1 MRSPNFPHCDA
12 LEQDVVQ
19 IIRRTAAFAFAWL
32 MAAWLPIGS
41 HAMAADIDVLV
52 LYSNNRLVPGNIA
65 VDRGLRSSIRSSS
78 NRHVQIFSEFLD
90 RPDFGGAGYE
100 STVVTYLREKY
111 STRAPTIVIAVSNEA
126 FQFMIDHRSEL
137 FSMVPL
143 IHAAV
148 AKSYLAGMGA
158 LPADVVGVPREY
170 DFAGTIQQAM
180 RWHPRA
186 RKLVIVTGASD
197 RDRVWERDLRR
208 DVPRIAAGLEV
219 EFLAGLPS
227 PTVAA
232 RLRALGADS
241 IVFTPGYYE
250 DGTGALFNP
259 RDVAALLAPV
269 SGAPMYGPFDTFIG
283 TGVVG
288 GRMPAFDAMGAQAG
302 EIANAALDGA
312 SPVSLHLPPATPT
325 SLRVDWR
332 QVRRWGIDEKDIP
345 ADALIY
351 YKEATFWELY
361 HNVALAIALVIL
373 LQAGLILSLLLERR
387 RRRDAEIAV
396 QKQRAELAHASRLA
410 MAGELTASIAHEINQ
425 PLGAILA
432 SADAA
437 ELMLETGDARREDL
451 KRIVSR
457 IRRDDLRASDVIS
470 RLRTLLAKQEPE
482 RTPFDLNEAAVDVVG
497 LLETEARHRHV
508 ILEARLATASAQV
521 VGDRTQIQQVLIN
534 LLLNAI
540 DAVADLPEP
549 RRTITLSV
557 ERSPEVIVVSVRDRG
572 PGIAPDHLSRL
583 FDSFFTT
590 KHKGMGLG
598 LSIARSI
605 VESHGGSIRAENGS
619 HGGALFHVELPA
631 AGETANGA
639 KGMA

>member
-1 MRSPNFPHCDA
+1 
-12 LEQDVVQ
+12 VQ
-19 IIRRTAAFAFAWL
+19 IIRRTATLVFACL
-32 MAAWLPIGS
+32 MATSLP
-41 HAMAADIDVLV
+41 AASAAAASDADVLV

-65 VDRGLRSSIRSSS
+65 VDRGLRSSIRNSPD
-78 NRHVQIFSEFLD
+78 RHVQIFSEFLD
-90 RPDFGGAGYE
+90 RPDFGGADYE
-100 STVVTYLREKY
+100 STVVTYLRDKY
-111 STRAPTIVIAVSNEA
+111 AARAPSVVVAVSNEA
-126 FQFMIDHRSEL
+126 FQFLIDHRSEL
-137 FSMVPL
+137 FSGVPL
-143 IHAAV
+143 IHTAV
-148 AKSYLAGMGA
+148 AKSYLAAMPA
-158 LPADVVGVPREY
+158 LPPDVVGVPREY

-180 RWHPRA
+180 RWHPDA

-208 DVPRIAAGLEV
+208 DVPRIAEGFDV

-227 PTVAA
+227 TTVLAG
-232 RLRALGADS
+232 LRTLGADS
-241 IVFTPGYYE
+241 IVFTPGFYE

-269 SGAPMYGPFDTFIG
+269 SGAPVYGPFDTFIG

-288 GRMPAFDAMGAQAG
+288 GRMPAFDAMGEQAG
-302 EIANAALDGA
+302 EIVNAVLDGG
-312 SPVSLHLPPATPT
+312 SPTSLRLPQATPM

-332 QVRRWGIDEKDIP
+332 QIRRWGIDEKSVP
-345 ADALIY
+345 ADTVIY

-361 HNVALAIALVIL
+361 HNVVLAIAIVIL
-373 LQAGLILSLLLERR
+373 LQTGLIVSLLLERR
-387 RRRDAEIAV
+387 RRRNAEIAV
-396 QKQRAELAHASRLA
+396 QQQRTALAHASRLA

-437 ELMLETGDARREDL
+437 ELMLDAGDSRREDL

-470 RLRTLLAKQEPE
+470 RLRTLLAKHEPE
-482 RTPFDLNEAAVDVVG
+482 RKPFDLNEATSDVVG

-508 ILEARLATASAQV
+508 ILEARLATAPARV
-521 VGDRTQIQQVLIN
+521 IGDRTQIQQVLIN

-540 DAVADLPEP
+540 DAVADLPEQQ
-549 RRTITLSV
+549 RTITVSI
-557 ERSPEVIVVSVRDRG
+557 ERSGEMIVISVRDRG
-572 PGIAPDHLSRL
+572 PGIAPEHLSRL

-605 VESHGGSIRAENGS
+605 VEAHLGGIRVENDPA
-619 HGGALFHVELPA
+619 GGAIFRVELPGA
-631 AGETANGA
+631 AGAAANAGA
-639 KGMA
+639 MA